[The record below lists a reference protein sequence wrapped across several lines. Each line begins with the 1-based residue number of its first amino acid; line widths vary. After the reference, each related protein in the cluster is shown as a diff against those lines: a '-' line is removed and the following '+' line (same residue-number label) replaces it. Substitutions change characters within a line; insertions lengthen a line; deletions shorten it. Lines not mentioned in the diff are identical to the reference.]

1 MSAADQDLRLHGDR
15 VAAPGQLDFAVNIV
29 PGPSPGWLGQALE
42 EGLARAAAYPDEGP
56 ATAAVAARHGR
67 PPVEVVV
74 LNGAAEAFWLL
85 AQVLRP
91 KLAVVVHPS
100 FTEPEA
106 ALRSVGSRVRRVW
119 RDPDSFQLN
128 PDVVPIGADLVVTG
142 NPNNPTGTLDPAA
155 TLASLTRPSRVLVV
169 DEAFME
175 LTGETETLADR
186 GDLPG
191 LVVVRSLTKLW
202 GLAGIRAGYLL
213 APPALAS
220 ALRAARQPWSVN
232 SLACAALA
240 AWASQPTNHAAP
252 KLQQLAA
259 IRERLAGALAAL
271 PGVRVWPSAAN
282 FLLLQV
288 PNGTAVR
295 QKLAACG
302 IAVRPCHS
310 FPGLTADHLRVA
322 VRDPADNQRLL
333 DTLGEL
339 LGCQEDAANGSVA
352 GRPD

>member
-1 MSAADQDLRLHGDR
+1 MSLPNQDLRFHGDT
-15 VAAPGQLDFAVNIV
+15 VAGPGQLDFAVNVV
-29 PGPSPGWLGQALE
+29 PGGPPGWLVEVLRV
-42 EGLARAAAYPDEGP
+42 GLSRAAAYPHEGP

-67 PPVEVVV
+67 PPEEVVL

-91 KLAVVVHPS
+91 QLAVVVGPS

-106 ALRSVGSRVRRVW
+106 ALQAAGRRVQHVW
-119 RDPDSFQLN
+119 RDSDSFHLD
-128 PDVVPIGADLVVTG
+128 PAAVPAEADLVVAG

-155 TLASLTRPSRVLVV
+155 ILAGLARPGRVLVV

-175 LTGETETLADR
+175 LTANEAESLAGR
-186 GDLPG
+186 RDLPG

-232 SLACAALA
+232 SLACAALG
-240 AWASQPTNHAAP
+240 AWANQPTGHAAHRVQH
-252 KLQQLAA
+252 LAATREQLAA
-259 IRERLAGALAAL
+259 ALAAL
-271 PGVRVWPSAAN
+271 PGLRIWPSAAN

-288 PNGTAVR
+288 TDGPAVLSA
-295 QKLAACG
+295 LAARG
-302 IAVRPCHS
+302 IAVRPCHN
-310 FPGLTADHLRVA
+310 FPGLTANHLRIA
-322 VRDPADNQRLL
+322 VRDPADNQRLVDALSKEL
-333 DTLGEL
+333 DSEA
-339 LGCQEDAANGSVA
+339 Q
-352 GRPD
+352 

>member
-1 MSAADQDLRLHGDR
+1 LSAADQDLRFHGDR
-15 VAAPGQLDFAVNIV
+15 VATPGQLDFAVNV
-29 PGPSPGWLGQALE
+29 VSGPPPDWLHRALE
-42 EGLARAAAYPDEGP
+42 EGLAGAAAYPDEGP
-56 ATAAVAARHGR
+56 ATAVLAARHGR
-67 PPVEVVV
+67 PPGEVVL

-91 KLAVVVHPS
+91 GLAVVVAPS

-106 ALRSVGSRVRRVW
+106 ALQATGHRVQRVW
-119 RDPDSFQLN
+119 RDPNSFQLH
-128 PDVVPIGADLVVTG
+128 PDLLPLAADLVVTG

-155 TLASLTRPSRVLVV
+155 TLATLARPGRVLVV

-175 LTGETETLADR
+175 LTGETESLADR

-220 ALRAARQPWSVN
+220 ALQAARQPWAVN

-240 AWASQPTNHAAP
+240 AWANQPTNHAAHRV
-252 KLQQLAA
+252 QQLVA
-259 IRERLAGALAAL
+259 IRERLAAALAAL

-288 PNGTAVR
+288 GDGPAVR
-295 QKLAACG
+295 HGLAARG
-302 IAVRPCHS
+302 IAVRPCHN
-310 FPGLTADHLRVA
+310 FPGLTANHLRIA
-322 VRDPADNQRLL
+322 IRDPDDHQRLL
-333 DTLGEL
+333 DAFGEV
-339 LGCQEDAANGSVA
+339 LGC
-352 GRPD
+352 

>member
-1 MSAADQDLRLHGDR
+1 MSRPDQGLRFHGDV
-15 VAAPGQLDFAVNIV
+15 VAGPGQLDFAVNVV
-29 PGPSPGWLGQALE
+29 PDGPPGWLLEALSDALSQ
-42 EGLARAAAYPDEGP
+42 LAVYPDEGP

-67 PPVEVVV
+67 PPEEVVP

-91 KLAVVVHPS
+91 QLAVVVAPS

-106 ALRSVGSRVRRVW
+106 ALQATGQRVQHVW
-119 RDPDSFQLN
+119 RDPDHFHLD
-128 PDVVPIGADLVVTG
+128 PAAVPAEADLVVTG

-155 TLASLTRPSRVLVV
+155 LLAGLARPGRVLVV

-175 LTGETETLADR
+175 FTADEAESLAGR
-186 GDLPG
+186 RDLPG

-213 APPALAS
+213 APPQTANL
-220 ALRAARQPWSVN
+220 LRAARQPWSVN

-240 AWASQPTNHAAP
+240 AWADEGAEHAAH
-252 KLQQLAA
+252 LIERLTAT
-259 IRERLAGALAAL
+259 RERLAAALAAL
-271 PGVRVWPSAAN
+271 PGVRVWSSAAN

-288 PNGTAVR
+288 MDGPAVLAG
-295 QKLAACG
+295 LAARG

-310 FPGLTADHLRVA
+310 FPGLTANHLRIA
-322 VRDPADNQRLL
+322 VRDGVDNQRLVDALAGTL
-333 DTLGEL
+333 D
-339 LGCQEDAANGSVA
+339 
-352 GRPD
+352 

>member
-1 MSAADQDLRLHGDR
+1 MSRPDRGLRFHGDS
-15 VAAPGQLDFAVNIV
+15 VAGPGQLDFAVNVV
-29 PGPSPGWLGQALE
+29 PGGPPEWLLEALGD
-42 EGLARAAAYPDEGP
+42 GLSRAAAYPNQGP
-56 ATAAVAARHGR
+56 ATTAVAARHRR
-67 PPVEVVV
+67 PPEEVVL

-91 KLAVVVHPS
+91 HLAVAVQPS

-106 ALRSVGSRVRRVW
+106 ALRATGQRVQRVW
-119 RDPDSFQLN
+119 RDPDSFHLD
-128 PDVVPIGADLVVTG
+128 PAAVPAEADLVVTG

-155 TLASLTRPSRVLVV
+155 TLAGLARPGRVLVV

-175 LTGETETLADR
+175 LTPGETQTLASR
-186 GDLPG
+186 RDLPG

-213 APPALAS
+213 APPQTAG

-240 AWASQPTNHAAP
+240 TWADQEAEHTAYRV
-252 KLQQLAA
+252 QRLAA
-259 IRERLAGALAAL
+259 IREQLTAALAAL

-288 PNGTAVR
+288 ADGPAVLAG
-295 QKLAACG
+295 LAARG

-310 FPGLTADHLRVA
+310 FPGLTTNHLRVA
-322 VRDPADNQRLL
+322 VRDPADNQRLV
-333 DTLGEL
+333 DALGEAL
-339 LGCQEDAANGSVA
+339 HPSD
-352 GRPD
+352 R